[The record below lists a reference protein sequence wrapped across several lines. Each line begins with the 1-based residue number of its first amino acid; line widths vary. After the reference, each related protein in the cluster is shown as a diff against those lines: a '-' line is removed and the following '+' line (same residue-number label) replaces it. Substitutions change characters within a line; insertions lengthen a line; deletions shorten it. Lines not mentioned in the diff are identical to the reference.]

1 MTFPRP
7 TPLRLLFAVL
17 SLGAGPALAQESG
30 VYISQ
35 VDQSATLTNSRRAAL
50 QDTTARVLSNASVPA
65 GTTPTA
71 TSRSLSFDLTTPN
84 GVANAV
90 NAAGLAGGGAGTLA
104 NSVAIINQYGSNN
117 VAGITQTGGGNNSQI
132 DQYGINGRATANITG
147 SGNTTQQMQLGL
159 GANTSAIGINGSN
172 NAISTGQLGIGN
184 TTTINVTGNGYAVSS
199 QQSGIGLNYS
209 FDSTKVDG
217 GAKSIS
223 INQIGIGSGMSTP
236 VGALPTGVAPIIQT
250 VR

>member
-1 MTFPRP
+1 MTLPCP
-7 TPLRLLFAVL
+7 TPIRLVLAVL
-17 SLGAGPALAQESG
+17 ALGVGPALAQESG

-35 VDQSATLTNSRRAAL
+35 VDQGASLTNSRRAAS
-50 QDTTARVLSNASVPA
+50 QDTTARVLSNASVPV
-65 GTTPTA
+65 GITPTA
-71 TSRSLSFDLTTPN
+71 TSRNLSFDLTTPN

-117 VAGITQTGGGNNSQI
+117 VAGITQTGGGNNSVI

-172 NAISTGQLGIGN
+172 NTVNTGQLGIGN
-184 TTTINVTGNGYAVSS
+184 ATNINVSGNGYVVSS
-199 QQSGIGLNYS
+199 QQSGIGLSYS

-223 INQIGIGSGMSTP
+223 VNQIGIGSGANMP
-236 VGALPTGVAPIIQT
+236 IGALPIGVAPIIQT